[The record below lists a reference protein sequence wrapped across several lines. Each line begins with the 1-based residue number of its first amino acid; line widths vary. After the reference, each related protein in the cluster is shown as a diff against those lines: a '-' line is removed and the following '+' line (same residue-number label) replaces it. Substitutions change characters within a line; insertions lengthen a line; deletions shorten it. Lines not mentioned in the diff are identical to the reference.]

1 MAETL
6 TGDCGR
12 CQGTGSALTPLALAY
27 RIMREAS
34 REAKLGPPG
43 GAITILARPLV
54 IEALRGEA
62 GAALEAL
69 EASLG
74 REVAL
79 EADRG
84 YGAEQYDIVLA

>member
-6 TGDCGR
+6 TGVCGR
-12 CQGTGSALTPLALAY
+12 CQGQGSTLTPLALAY
-27 RIMREAS
+27 CILREAS
-34 REAKLGPPG
+34 LEAKLAPG
-43 GAITILARPLV
+43 GAITIIARPLV
-54 IEALRGEA
+54 IEALKGEA

-69 EASLG
+69 EDALG

-84 YGAEQYDIVLA
+84 YGPEQYDIVLD

>member
-1 MAETL
+1 M
-6 TGDCGR
+6 
-12 CQGTGSALTPLALAY
+12 
-27 RIMREAS
+27 EAS
-34 REAKLGPPG
+34 RRPAFAEAKQSPG
-43 GAITILARPLV
+43 GAITILARPQV

-84 YGAEQYDIVLA
+84 FAPEQYDIVLD

>member
-1 MAETL
+1 MAEML

-12 CQGTGSALTPLALAY
+12 CQGAGRALTPLALAY

-34 REAKLGPPG
+34 LEARKRPG
-43 GAITILARPLV
+43 GAITIIARPQV
-54 IEALRGEA
+54 IEALQGEA

-84 YGAEQYDIVLA
+84 FAPEQYDIVLD

>member
-1 MAETL
+1 MAEML
-6 TGDCGR
+6 TGVCGR
-12 CQGTGSALTPLALAY
+12 CQGAGRTFSPLALAY
-27 RIMREAS
+27 RIAREAA
-34 REAKLGPPG
+34 REARQRPG
-43 GAITILARPLV
+43 GAITILARPQV

-79 EADRG
+79 EADGG
-84 YGAEQYDIVLA
+84 YGAEQYDIVLD